1 MTLYMAVTAD
11 KYELPLVVGTL
22 YQVAE
27 YGGVQV
33 KTVQQSISLKRSGK
47 LNGFKYV
54 RVNVEDDDELRQ
66 STQKD

>member
-11 KYELPLVVGTL
+11 KYELPLIVGTL

-27 YGGVQV
+27 YGGVQL
-33 KTVQQSISLKRSGK
+33 KTVQQSISLKRSGRM
-47 LNGFKYV
+47 NGFKYV

>member
-27 YGGVQV
+27 YGGVQL

>member
-33 KTVQQSISLKRSGK
+33 KTVQQSISLKRSGR

>member
-27 YGGVQV
+27 YGGVQL
-33 KTVQQSISLKRSGK
+33 KTVQQSISQKRSGRM
-47 LNGFKYV
+47 NGFKYV
-54 RVNVEDDDELRQ
+54 RVKVEDDDELR
-66 STQKD
+66 

>member
-27 YGGVQV
+27 YGGVQL
-33 KTVQQSISLKRSGK
+33 KTVQQSISLKRSGRM
-47 LNGFKYV
+47 NGFKYV

>member
-27 YGGVQV
+27 YGGVQL
-33 KTVQQSISLKRSGK
+33 KTVQQSISLKRSGR

-54 RVNVEDDDELRQ
+54 RVKVEDDDELR
-66 STQKD
+66 

>member
-27 YGGVQV
+27 YGGVQL
-33 KTVQQSISLKRSGK
+33 KTVQQSISSKRSGR

-54 RVNVEDDDELRQ
+54 RVNVEDEDELRQ

>member
-27 YGGVQV
+27 YGGVRL
-33 KTVQQSISLKRSGK
+33 KTVQQSISLKRSGR

-54 RVNVEDDDELRQ
+54 RVNVEDEDD
-66 STQKD
+66 